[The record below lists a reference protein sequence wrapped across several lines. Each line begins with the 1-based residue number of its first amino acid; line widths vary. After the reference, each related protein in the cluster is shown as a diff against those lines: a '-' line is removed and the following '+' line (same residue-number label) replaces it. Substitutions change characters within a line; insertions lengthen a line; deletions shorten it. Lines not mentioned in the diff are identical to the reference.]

1 MLNFFSKLCFHHG
14 WLKLS
19 NWWWSDYWKIHLRI
33 KNLKVQIFIMT
44 PWQISLLDSYHHLPD
59 RKCNYPLGN
68 IFFLKIY
75 PPVERRGEKTM
86 SFINKKR
93 FQKFLGLA
101 ACYGFH
107 IYVFVMLLF
116 LCSIFIINF
125 RRNIIINLLIYLKL
139 TANSSQL

>member
-1 MLNFFSKLCFHHG
+1 
-14 WLKLS
+14 
-19 NWWWSDYWKIHLRI
+19 
-33 KNLKVQIFIMT
+33 MT

-107 IYVFVMLLF
+107 ICFCDVAFFMQYFYYQF
-116 LCSIFIINF
+116 QAQHYYQF
-125 RRNIIINLLIYLKL
+125 INLFEVD
-139 TANSSQL
+139 S